1 MRLRLAAFIA
11 LAAPVLMLGA
21 CSKAKDSGD
30 LPADVSQSLEP
41 AFLTAFGHDAP
52 ADHQITRAGKPVDV
66 AYAPAAIAKLSDDA
80 VALASLAAP
89 ADNSCNGCT
98 WSVAVHYLTARD
110 NRFTVTKSFFDIAPQ
125 GALDD
130 PPHLRTRSDL
140 FKAPALEAE
149 SPRRDR
155 GCEMTVVSLY
165 ELTPDGPKL
174 RASEVPTARNNIPM
188 GALRTGPQVDLYG
201 NVIADKKGRSF
212 KVHYHGSTE
221 GDVTWRAGAD
231 GVFRPAGGVPLPGC

>member
-1 MRLRLAAFIA
+1 MRRRPALILAALI
-11 LAAPVLMLGA
+11 LAA
-21 CSKAKDSGD
+21 CSKAKDSSD
-30 LPADVSQSLEP
+30 LPADVGQSLNP

-52 ADHQITRAGKPVDV
+52 ADHAITRGGKTIDV
-66 AYAPAAIAKLSDDA
+66 GYSPAAIARLKDDE

-89 ADNSCNGCT
+89 ADNSCNACT

-110 NRFTVTKSFFDIAPQ
+110 NRFTVTRSFFDIAPQ
-125 GALDD
+125 GPLDD
-130 PPHLRTRSDL
+130 PPHLRVRADL
-140 FKAPALEAE
+140 FEHPALEAE

-155 GCEMTVVSLY
+155 GCEMSVVTLW

-174 RASEVPTARNNIPM
+174 RASEIPTERNNIPM

-201 NVIADKKGRSF
+201 NVIADQKGKAFR
-212 KVHYHGSTE
+212 VHYHGSTE
-221 GDVTWRAGAD
+221 GDVTWTAGAD

>member
-1 MRLRLAAFIA
+1 MRLPLAALTA
-11 LAAPVLMLGA
+11 LAVPLLLLGA
-21 CSKAKDSGD
+21 CSKAKDGSD
-30 LPADVSQSLEP
+30 LPADVSESLQP
-41 AFLTAFGHDAP
+41 AFLTAFGHEAP
-52 ADHQITRAGKPVDV
+52 ADHQITRAGKPVEV

-89 ADNSCNGCT
+89 SDNSCNGCT
-98 WSVAVHYLTARD
+98 WSVAVHYLAAKD

-125 GALDD
+125 GPLDD
-130 PPHLRTRSDL
+130 PPHLRVRYDL
-140 FKAPALEAE
+140 FKGPALEAE

-174 RASEVPTARNNIPM
+174 RAREAPTARNNIPM

-201 NVIADKKGRSF
+201 NVIAEKKGETF